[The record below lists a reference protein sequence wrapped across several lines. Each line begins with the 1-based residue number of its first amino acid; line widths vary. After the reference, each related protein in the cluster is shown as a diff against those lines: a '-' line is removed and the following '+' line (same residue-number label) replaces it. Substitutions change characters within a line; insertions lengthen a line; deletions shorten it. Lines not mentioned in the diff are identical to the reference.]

1 MNMIPGF
8 ASLSGTRKL
17 KSQFDLSYRET
28 PMFYA
33 SPIALG
39 THLGEMSE
47 EDSTRYRQGMEFGVR
62 NGLNFIDTAINYRGM
77 RSERDVG
84 YVLTSLIDN
93 DVIHRDEV
101 IISTKGGIIPGD
113 IEANLVPK
121 DYLQQVLLEG
131 GIIKE
136 SDLNIVETHR
146 HVLTPT
152 YYQFA
157 IETSKR
163 HLNLE
168 TIDIYYVHNPEISM
182 IALGP
187 ERFYHQLKTLF
198 PFLEEQVQSGNINY
212 YGFATWSGL
221 TNEPEAK
228 GYISLE
234 KVLTVAK
241 NVAGEDHHFKF
252 IQFPLNQQ
260 MDAGISNKNQ
270 KVDKDWLSVI
280 EAAKKLG
287 LFSITSAPFNLGK
300 LINGKTDAK
309 FILKSVT
316 QHDGIL
322 STMVGMKKMEHI
334 KENLYLFKKKFQT

>member
-1 MNMIPGF
+1 MISGF
-8 ASLSGTRKL
+8 ASLSGTRKFI
-17 KSQFDLSYRET
+17 SQFDLSYRET

-47 EDSTRYRQGMEFGVR
+47 KDSILYRQGMEFGIR

-93 DVIHRDEV
+93 EVIQRNEV

-113 IEANLVPK
+113 IEANLIPK

-131 GIIKE
+131 GIINE
-136 SDLNIVETHR
+136 SDLNNVGTHR

-198 PFLEEQVQSGNINY
+198 SFLEEQVQSGNINY

-221 TNEPEAK
+221 TNEPDAK

-234 KVLTVAK
+234 EVLEVAK
-241 NVAGEDHHFKF
+241 NVAGEDHHFTF
-252 IQFPLNQQ
+252 IQFPFNPQ
-260 MDAGISNKNQ
+260 MVEGISNKNQ
-270 KVDKDWLSVI
+270 KVEDEWLSVI
-280 EAAKKLG
+280 EAAKRLG

-300 LINGKTDAK
+300 LINGITNAK
-309 FILKSVT
+309 SILKSVT
-316 QHDGIL
+316 QQDGIL
-322 STMVGMKKMEHI
+322 STMVGMKRMDHI
-334 KENLYLFKKKFQT
+334 KENLSVFKKNFQT